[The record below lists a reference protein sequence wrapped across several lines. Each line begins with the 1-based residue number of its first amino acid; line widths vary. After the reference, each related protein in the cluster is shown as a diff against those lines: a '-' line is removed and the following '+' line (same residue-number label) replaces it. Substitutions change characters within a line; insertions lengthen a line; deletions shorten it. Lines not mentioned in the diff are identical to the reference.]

1 MRYKQGREQ
10 TAELLRLVLP
20 QMARHE
26 AGFHPMNYAV
36 WYEYLAGINP
46 RLTAAVDARLAQ
58 GNGLTDADVVALYEQ
73 YVDTRDVAA
82 SAQVRADIA
91 RLVEQVDDAASDAT
105 REVRHFGQELD
116 GYRQQLQR
124 QIGPEQLDQVVQSL
138 ILDTSRVRDTTE
150 VFNEQLRKSSQE
162 VERQRGELEIAQR
175 LALRDP
181 LTGLLN
187 RRGFDLQ
194 WQRDWPL
201 ICGDSTLLVI
211 DIDQF
216 KAINDAHGHLLGDKV
231 IVAVARVLHSCV
243 GKRGPVGRVGG
254 EEFAALLLHVD
265 DEQALSVA
273 EQIRGAV
280 ERGRIRRTEDTHSI
294 GGVTVSVGLASSL
307 EGESFVTLM
316 LRADR
321 ALYQAKA
328 AGRNRITMA
337 EASVSAGS

>member
-10 TAELLRLVLP
+10 TGELLRLVLP

-46 RLTAAVDARLAQ
+46 RLIAAVDACLAQ
-58 GNGLTDADVVALYEQ
+58 CNCLTDADVVALYEH
-73 YVDTRDVAA
+73 YVDAHDVAA

-91 RLVEQVDDAASDAT
+91 RLVEQVDGAASDAT

-124 QIGPEQLDQVVQSL
+124 QIGPEQLDRVVQSL

-150 VFNEQLRKSSQE
+150 VFNEQLRKSSLE
-162 VERQRGELEIAQR
+162 VERLRGELEIAQG

-194 WQRDWPL
+194 WQRDWTL

-231 IVAVARVLHSCV
+231 IVAVARVLHTCA
-243 GKRGPVGRVGG
+243 GKRGPVARIGG
-254 EEFAALLLHVD
+254 EEFAALLLHTD
-265 DEQALSVA
+265 DEEAMSVA
-273 EQIRGAV
+273 DQIRLAV
-280 ERGRIRRTEDTHSI
+280 ERGRIRRTEDTHSV
-294 GGVTVSVGLASSL
+294 GGVTVSVGVATSL
-307 EGESFVTLM
+307 EGEPFEALM

-321 ALYQAKA
+321 ALYQSKT

-337 EASVSAGS
+337 EVSVSAGS